1 MYFFQELF
9 LFFQFL
15 ILSIFIAIFPQ
26 QSQEQYKSTSIKLVP
41 ILFEFIISI
50 PHAKQN

>member
-1 MYFFQELF
+1 MAPMQF